1 VKLQDWKN
9 AFVYTKSIDIRLKED
24 GKRVFE
30 LGLLCKSNNELTI
43 ALKCFEYCTKLGIN
57 GHDPNLSQSNYLE
70 VKYLLLQQKN
80 GSNIEWNTL
89 IAELKAF
96 ENENG
101 PSIETLPIAETLSQ
115 IYIERRNN
123 PDSSVFLLEKYL
135 ENPQIQKKNLA
146 QAKISL
152 AKAYIANNEMWQSE
166 LLFAQVEK
174 DYSEESLGQIAKY
187 NRAELSFF
195 RGDYDWSLM
204 QLDVL
209 KDATTQ
215 LISNDAMELA
225 LCITDNVASDSN
237 YMPLQLYSKAL
248 LFFRQHRFDSAL
260 YYAEKVKSNYPG
272 HSLTD
277 EVLMLKAKIFEQQEL
292 FDKAADTY
300 ETISIAFAHDILVDN
315 ALFALA
321 NLYQYKLNNSEKA
334 QISYKKIIEN
344 HSNSIFIVDARR
356 EFRKL
361 RGF

>member
-1 VKLQDWKN
+1 
-9 AFVYTKSIDIRLKED
+9 
-24 GKRVFE
+24 
-30 LGLLCKSNNELTI
+30 
-43 ALKCFEYCTKLGIN
+43 
-57 GHDPNLSQSNYLE
+57 
-70 VKYLLLQQKN
+70 
-80 GSNIEWNTL
+80 
-89 IAELKAF
+89 
-96 ENENG
+96 
-101 PSIETLPIAETLSQ
+101 
-115 IYIERRNN
+115 
-123 PDSSVFLLEKYL
+123 
-135 ENPQIQKKNLA
+135 
-146 QAKISL
+146 
-152 AKAYIANNEMWQSE
+152 
-166 LLFAQVEK
+166 
-174 DYSEESLGQIAKY
+174 
-187 NRAELSFF
+187 
-195 RGDYDWSLM
+195 M